1 MVAVDRGFTRT
12 SHPATRRAARDVV
25 PFAIALVPLSL
36 AIGGASASAGLS
48 AVEAVFGAAAL
59 LAGAAQLAALET
71 IRSDGGVAVAV
82 TVVVL
87 VNLRFVF
94 YGAGVARWF
103 AAAPRRQRLLLA
115 FGIVDQTFLLCQERF
130 ATEGDLAWR
139 RRYYLTVTAVLA
151 GTYIAGQV
159 VGFHLGASLT
169 PALGLRLAAPLAF
182 AGMLAKATRSRAD
195 LVAALVAAIT
205 VVAVSA
211 AVGPA
216 ALPLAVVLGVVG
228 AAVTSRKE
236 SS

>member
-1 MVAVDRGFTRT
+1 MVAVDRSVTRT
-12 SHPATRRAARDVV
+12 SDPATRRAARDTV

-36 AIGGASASAGLS
+36 AIGGASAAAGLS
-48 AVEAVFGAAAL
+48 AVEAVFGAVAL

-71 IRSDGGVAVAV
+71 IRSDGGVVVAV

-103 AAAPRRQRLLLA
+103 VAASRRQRLLLV
-115 FGIVDQTFLLCQERF
+115 FPVVDQTFLLCQDRF
-130 ATEGDLAWR
+130 TTEGDLAWR

-159 VGFHLGASLT
+159 VGFHLGASL
-169 PALGLRLAAPLAF
+169 PAALGLHLAAPLAF

-205 VVAVSA
+205 VVAVSSV
-211 AVGPA
+211 VGPV
-216 ALPLAVVLGVVG
+216 ALPLAVVLGAVG
-228 AAVTSRKE
+228 AAVSTRKE